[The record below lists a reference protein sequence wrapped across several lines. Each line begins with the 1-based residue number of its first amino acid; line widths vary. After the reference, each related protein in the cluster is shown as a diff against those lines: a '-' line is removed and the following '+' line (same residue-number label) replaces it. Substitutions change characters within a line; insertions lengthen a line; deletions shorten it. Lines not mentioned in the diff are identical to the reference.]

1 MGKHIFQN
9 NIALTVFY
17 SFLVCINLA
26 TFSLTLYYR
35 AAESDDWLVSVTSA
49 LGE

>member
-26 TFSLTLYYR
+26 TFTVTLYYGVI
-35 AAESDDWLVSVTSA
+35 DGGDWLVATTAA
-49 LGE
+49 LGR